1 MSRLAD
7 ALGRWPPRLLA
18 APLLALVAAAW
29 LGLGG
34 QDLAVGDWRPLDPP
48 SARLALWLVLAWALA
63 CWGLRRSPRGPLLA
77 LACLLVAGAGPA
89 LAWGEHHPLRPAW
102 ARAGLIAVLA
112 LAGIACAVLRSARQ
126 RAQAAT
132 EALQALW
139 RLFRPA
145 SGRRAPLAADLAAQ
159 VRRVQQQWLMLHG
172 AAGWRGWL
180 LARRQRRRLAWYL
193 VLGPPGSGKSALLE
207 ASALRLLPC
216 EAADTE
222 PHAGVCRW
230 WLGERAVFAELRDSD
245 STPAALATAAPAGA
259 GDAAAA
265 IGSAHPAPI
274 PGVAPP
280 DAADG
285 ATPTPTPTPTAA
297 PPACAAL
304 LQALRQRGAATALH
318 GVVLIVDVATLMHES
333 AVRVSASARDAR
345 QRLWPLRAELATRP
359 PLYLVLNKADIL
371 PGFGEFFE
379 ALDGRGGSR
388 PAEMLWGFVLA
399 WPEPGA
405 HHPLRQVRAE
415 LDLLGRRLQL
425 ALPGCLEHELELQR
439 RCHLYELPHAYAEL
453 ARRLLGWL
461 EIVFAQAPAALPQ
474 LRGVYL
480 SSSLDRGDL
489 ATAARPEGAG
499 RFAGALLGGVLLAD
513 SARAGAGAVRPR
525 HPQLRRALAAMACL
539 LPLLAGWWLL
549 AQAQRQSQ
557 AGLLQLQRLAG
568 SLQAAWSQVPRAS
581 GPDGLLAAQARA
593 DALVDG
599 VRFAPLDWPLAG
611 ALLQPVRE
619 AADGVLLRLRQA
631 LLLPGLL
638 RRMRQVLATA
648 MRDND
653 IATVSDT
660 LALYLWLHDPAQA
673 DASRLRRWALRH
685 AGPGLAQ
692 ALLRP
697 PQLRLRDPLPADA
710 ELLRQ
715 TREWLARSD
724 RGQRLWHL
732 LERALPAQLQPPA
745 FTLAGLPGSELQR
758 PLRLASGRPL
768 TQGVAGWYT
777 LRGWQW
783 LAPRLAALAERA
795 DEADRRLLG
804 GGAAPPS
811 PATTETQLR
820 DAYWM
825 RYALRW
831 SSFLQDVRAQPMPDL
846 PAQLELLRRM
856 GGDASPVLE
865 LARRAAEQLQPLQR
879 SGLGTRDPRASAL
892 LELAAATSGGADSA
906 RSRLRGWLDTYYTAA
921 SMAASVIAAAGAPG
935 DALALAA
942 ARLRA
947 QAATLPAPLAGVLAS
962 LEHDTTALLL
972 GAGSSV
978 ARAQA
983 EQSYRRIAGAYREQ
997 VAEPCARDLAG
1008 RFPLQAGGS
1017 DADFDAFV
1025 EWLRPG
1031 GSAQRYFDSYLLRW
1045 VDTSRTPWRY
1055 REDLQPGDAVPQIDG
1070 RMSAAVANSLLELLR
1085 RQGPDPRDFARI
1097 ARLRSA
1103 LWRGAAAAPSW
1114 SFALSVPDLDPR
1126 LIELRIDFD
1135 GQRLRYVHGPVQ
1147 PWRAIWP
1154 GPRPA
1159 TSARLRLQPD
1169 DGRPALELLAQGPWA
1184 WLHLLAQ
1191 GRPLRSAATGTLDLQ
1206 YDLRGRHA
1214 VLRLQSADPDPWQPG
1229 LLPGFACP
1237 R

>member
-1 MSRLAD
+1 MSRLAA

-18 APLLALVAAAW
+18 AALLALVAGAW

-34 QDLAVGDWRPLDPP
+34 QDLAVGDWRPLEPP
-48 SARLALWLVLAWALA
+48 GARLALGLVLAWALA

-102 ARAGLIAVLA
+102 ARAGLIGVLA

-132 EALQALW
+132 EVLRALR
-139 RLFRPA
+139 RLFRPPD
-145 SGRRAPLAADLAAQ
+145 GQREPLAAELAAQ
-159 VRRVQQQWLMLHG
+159 VRRVQRQWRMLHG
-172 AAGWRGWL
+172 AAGWRGRL
-180 LARRQRRRLAWYL
+180 LALRQRRRLPWYL
-193 VLGPPGSGKSALLE
+193 VLGSPGSGKSALLE
-207 ASALRLLPC
+207 ASALRLLRC
-216 EAADTE
+216 EATDAQ
-222 PHAGVCRW
+222 PQAGLCRW
-230 WLGERAVFAELRDSD
+230 WLGERAVFAELRDGD
-245 STPAALATAAPAGA
+245 ATPDAVAEATPAGA
-259 GDAAAA
+259 DDAAAA
-265 IGSAHPAPI
+265 SCATQPAAI
-274 PGVAPP
+274 PGASSPR
-280 DAADG
+280 AADG
-285 ATPTPTPTPTAA
+285 ATHGAA
-297 PPACAAL
+297 SPACGAL

-318 GVVLIVDVATLMHES
+318 GVVLTVDAALLMHEC
-333 AVRVSASARDAR
+333 AARVGASASAAR
-345 QRLWPLRAELATRP
+345 QRLLPLRAELAARP

-371 PGFGEFFE
+371 PGFEEFFQ
-379 ALDGRGGSR
+379 ALEGRDGSR
-388 PAEMLWGFVLA
+388 SAEMLWGFVLA
-399 WPEPGA
+399 SPEPGA
-405 HHPLRQVRAE
+405 HQPLRQVRAE
-415 LDLLGRRLQL
+415 LELLGRRLQL
-425 ALPGCLEHELELQR
+425 ALPGCLEHELELPR
-439 RCHLYELPHAYAEL
+439 RCRLYELPHAYAEL

-461 EIVFAQAPAALPQ
+461 DLVFAQAPAALPQ

-489 ATAARPEGAG
+489 APAARPDGTG

-513 SARAGAGAVRPR
+513 SARAGEGATRPR
-525 HPQLRRALAAMACL
+525 HPRLRRALAAVACL

-568 SLQAAWSQVPRAS
+568 SLQAEWSRVARAS
-581 GPDGLLAAQARA
+581 WPDGLLAAQARA

-611 ALLQPVRE
+611 TLLQPVRE
-619 AADGVLLRLRQA
+619 AADGLLLRLRQA

-653 IATVSDT
+653 VATVSDT
-660 LALYLWLHDPAQA
+660 LALYLRLHDPAQA
-673 DASRLRRWALRH
+673 DASQLRRWALRH

-697 PQLRLRDPLPADA
+697 PQLPLRDPLAPDA
-710 ELLRQ
+710 ELLRGA
-715 TREWLARSD
+715 REWLARTD

-732 LERALPAQLQPPA
+732 LEQALPARLQPPA
-745 FTLAGLPGSELQR
+745 FTLAGLPGSALQR

-783 LAPRLAALAERA
+783 LAPRLEALADRA
-795 DEADRRLLG
+795 AEADRRLLG
-804 GGAAPPS
+804 GGAAAPS
-811 PATTETQLR
+811 PASTEAQLR

-825 RYALRW
+825 HYALRW

-846 PAQLELLRRM
+846 PAQLDLLRRM
-856 GGDASPVLE
+856 GGDRSPVLE

-879 SGLGTRDPRASAL
+879 SGLGSRDPRVAAL
-892 LELAAATSGGADSA
+892 LELSAATTGGADPA
-906 RSRLRGWLDTYYTAA
+906 RSQLRGWLDTYYTAA
-921 SMAASVIAAAGAPG
+921 SMAASAIAAAGAPG

-978 ARAQA
+978 ARRQA

-1008 RFPLQAGGS
+1008 RFPLQADGA

-1055 REDLQPGDAVPQIDG
+1055 REDLQPGDAVPRLDG
-1070 RMSAAVANSLLELLR
+1070 PMGAAVANSLLELLR

-1103 LWRGAAAAPSW
+1103 LWRGAAAAPNW
-1114 SFALSVPDLDPR
+1114 SFALSVPELDPR
-1126 LIELRIDFD
+1126 LLELRIDFD
-1135 GQRLRYVHGPVQ
+1135 GQRMRYVHGPVQ
-1147 PWRAIWP
+1147 PWRASWP

-1159 TSARLRLQPD
+1159 TSAQLRLQPD

-1191 GRPLRSAATGTLDLQ
+1191 GRRLHSAAPGTLDLQ

-1229 LLPGFACP
+1229 LLQGFACP